1 MSFKVGDKVLRGKIK
16 GVVVAVVGPRE
27 CPQCV
32 VEGALAH
39 RAEDRKGIN
48 YGHTERE
55 KRPDVS
61 CVVREGNKLQW
72 PAFGDLKLAAAQP
85 AKPAF
90 AVGDNVRWTSQAGGY
105 KKTKLGKIVVVVPP
119 STRARDVLVGS
130 VYNAREGRFDGFSK
144 RFTESY
150 IVSTGRTLYCPRV
163 RHLEKMDETVIEV
176 KRVPIKLA
184 KPPTKEKQLAV
195 IANLLRDLRNQYVSV
210 VANTPFVPD
219 VLLAVIWHLESEA
232 KK

>member
-32 VEGALAH
+32 VEEARAH

-130 VYNAREGRFDGFSK
+130 VYNAREGCFDGFSK

-150 IVSTGRTLYCPRV
+150 IVSTGRTLYWPRV
-163 RHLEKMDETVIEV
+163 CQLEKMDETGPV
-176 KRVPIKLA
+176 KSVAIKSVN
-184 KPPTKEKQLAV
+184 PPTKKEQLAV